1 MGDLLIKGTLILAPA
16 SRSLLA
22 DALLHAPRQH
32 CELKHLLTF
41 VSRSMTPMR
50 WCQRAE
56 NYKLLLMSSL
66 DQQPTNA
73 QQPTELFS
81 TSNFE

>member
-50 WCQRAE
+50 WCQTAE
-56 NYKLLLMSSL
+56 NYKTFAHELTGSTTH
-66 DQQPTNA
+66 QCPTAHRAILNK
-73 QQPTELFS
+73 
-81 TSNFE
+81 